1 MYAAMPTI
9 PSLISMIDSMTVQ
22 QCLHIQDMLKERRRL
37 SRFEQLM
44 HASRWGKKRT
54 DPAM

>member
-1 MYAAMPTI
+1 MYAAMQAI

-22 QCLHIQDMLKERRRL
+22 QCLHIQDMLKEDRQL
-37 SRFEQLM
+37 SLFQQLM
-44 HASRWGKKRT
+44 HASRWGKLCT